1 MQTVRTT
8 LLTLVFIAASSLIAL
23 PVSRTKASLSHASTS
38 VAGGGWST
46 SGPRILTPT
55 GSEYI
60 IAGANWFGAETRNY
74 APHGMWSRDYKFLLD
89 QFKSLGFNTIRL
101 PYSDENWI
109 TNPKV
114 AKNIVGAC
122 PECQGKRTRDVLA
135 LIVNYAGAIG
145 LHIITDNHR

>member
-1 MQTVRTT
+1 M
-8 LLTLVFIAASSLIAL
+8 
-23 PVSRTKASLSHASTS
+23 
-38 VAGGGWST
+38 T

-55 GSEYI
+55 GNEYI
-60 IAGANWFGAETRNY
+60 IAGANWFGAETRNF

-101 PYSDENWI
+101 PYSDENWR

-114 AKNIVGAC
+114 SKNIVGAC

-135 LIVNYAGAIG
+135 SYCKLRRVDRPAYHHGQSSFERG
-145 LHIITDNHR
+145 VEY